1 MATIPGT
8 SSNDIL
14 TGGAGPDTASIASV
28 SPLAT
33 FKLNY
38 DGRWVVSSTQGVDT
52 LVDIEDVQFQDST
65 VTLAA
70 SGPERIAKYYAYSSN
85 AGHGPTLATF
95 ADGSYVVGMFAT
107 AQGNSTASFYAQ
119 RFSPTGQAVGDA
131 IVLQPGPYLTTQSP
145 QVATLSDGG
154 FVTVFYARDSVTQLY
169 GLVAQRYDAAGAKVG
184 GDIKLVGSDT
194 AISSNISVTGTSN
207 GGFVVAFDSSTNVP
221 PYHTPPKIINVS
233 ASGVQTA
240 GDLAPSGSTAT
251 TPYVEVA
258 SLSDGGYVTTFTAST
273 GPYNAATLFLQRYG
287 SSGVASGEAVQV
299 SDTTNMS
306 GNADAAVTGLAGG
319 GYVVAWQRS
328 DSILVRT
335 YDAKGVAQAPLV
347 LTDQISSPQKF
358 VSDPDV
364 TALADGG
371 YLVSWVM
378 YDSNA
383 YNGPYTV
390 YAQRFDPNG
399 VKVGDAL
406 ALTQATSLPTKVQ
419 VTASQQG
426 GFDVVWS
433 GADGYF
439 HVLRYEDGHAVAN
452 LHSLTGD
459 AEANTIVFTG
469 PEAVKLDGGAGND
482 TLTGGT
488 GADVLIGGAGA
499 DKLTGGA
506 GNDTYVADAL
516 DTIVEAAGG
525 GTDTV
530 QIAAD
535 YTLDRNIENAW
546 LRGTGNFNLT
556 GNSSDNYLIGNTGN
570 NILNGGG
577 GTDVLEGGSGD
588 DIYIVDRTTD
598 IVREDANGGTDS
610 VTSSATFVLS
620 ANVENLRLSG
630 TQNINGTGNELD
642 NRIVGNTGNNILDGG
657 AGHDLLIGGA
667 GNDTYVVDSG
677 DTVQEDVGDGVDTV
691 LSSASL
697 TLDDNLEVL
706 TLTGTANISGAGN
719 ELNNTITGNSGD
731 NVLDGKEGIDIVD
744 GGNGSDTI
752 YVDDSADIAI
762 DTGYTGTDL
771 VKATVSYQ
779 IGNGIENLTLMGAL
793 EIDGT
798 GNSANNEIVG
808 NSADNVLVGGW
819 GSDKLFGGLGNDTLY
834 ANNKDEFYLRG
845 EQDEL
850 YGGQGNDSYYVNS
863 DSVDV
868 VEQAGEGTDTV
879 YAAVIDSYALG
890 ANIENLVLDGDDV
903 DATGNALANNIT
915 GTAGSNV
922 IDGGAGGDIM
932 RGLEGNDTYIVD
944 NASDMVVEG
953 LLGGVDKVISTI
965 SYTLGAEVEDLQLAG
980 AAAISGTGNAL
991 NNRITGN
998 RAANSLSGGAGNDI
1012 IIGGGGNDKISAGD
1026 GNDAIY
1032 SYGTE
1037 TIDGG
1042 LGSDIVYYAYSTGG
1056 VNVDLSLA
1064 TAQNTTGAGNQLLV
1078 GIERVSGSAT
1088 GNDTLRGNALVNRL
1102 IGQGGDDR
1110 LDGQGGDDLLE
1121 GGTGQDILTGGAGN
1135 DTLVGG
1141 ADADSASY
1149 FAETAGVTVNLNILT
1164 AQNTVGAG
1172 IDTLS
1177 GIENLLGSN
1186 TGNDTLTGDFENNI
1200 LRGYG
1205 GNDRLDGGEGDNL
1218 LDGRDGNDVF
1228 VAHVGNDIIEGG
1240 AGIDTV
1246 DYGAARNGV
1255 TVMLSS
1261 GVRDNANGLG
1271 YSDVHDLAPGY
1282 VPGATSIAG
1291 VAVGGGNDT
1300 LYDIEN
1306 VIGSRFDDLLVGSDA
1321 ANVLNGLGG
1330 VDKMIGGNGN
1340 DSYYVD
1346 NAGDVVIE
1354 TTDGATG
1361 GTDTV
1366 SATVS
1371 FALGLN
1377 VENLRLTGTG
1387 DIRGTGNF
1395 LNNVIVGNDGANVL
1409 NGGAGKDTLTGGVG
1423 KDVFV
1428 FNSALNGTTNVDT
1441 ITDFVV
1447 ADDTIQLEN
1456 AIFTKLTA
1464 AGALNPDFFKI
1475 GVATDANDYILYDS
1489 TTGALSYDA
1498 DGSGA
1503 GKAVQIAL
1511 IGSGKAL
1518 TSLDFVVI

>member
-14 TGGAGPDTASIASV
+14 TGGAGQDTASIASV
-28 SPLAT
+28 SPLAS

-38 DGRWVVSSTQGVDT
+38 EGRWVVSSTQGVDT
-52 LVDIEDVQFQDST
+52 LVDIENVAFQDST
-65 VTLAA
+65 VALAA
-70 SGPERIAKYYAYSSN
+70 SGPERIAKMYSYN
-85 AGHGPTLATF
+85 ANVGHGPTLATF
-95 ADGSYVVGMFAT
+95 ADGSYVVGTYAT
-107 AQGNSTASFYAQ
+107 IQGNSTPSFYAQ
-119 RFSPTGQAVGDA
+119 RFSTTGQAIGNP
-131 IVLQPGPYLTTQSP
+131 ITLQSNPVSYQSP

-154 FVTVFYARDSVTQLY
+154 FVAVFAARDSVTGQY

-184 GDIKLVGSDT
+184 DDIKLAGSDT
-194 AISSNISVTGTSN
+194 AIASNISVTGTSK
-207 GGFVVAFDSSTNVP
+207 GGFVVAFDSSTNVQ
-221 PYHTPPKIINVS
+221 PYHTAPKIINVS
-233 ASGVQTA
+233 AAGVQTA
-240 GDLAPSGSTAT
+240 GDLAPSGSSAT
-251 TPYVEVA
+251 TPYVDVA
-258 SLSDGGYVTTFTAST
+258 SLSDGGYVASFTANT
-273 GPYNAATLFLQRYG
+273 GLYNTATLFLQRYG
-287 SSGVASGEAVQV
+287 SNGVASGAAVQV
-299 SDTTNMS
+299 SDANVS
-306 GNADAAVTGLAGG
+306 NNVDSAVAGLAGG

-328 DSILVRT
+328 DAIVVRT
-335 YDAKGVAQAPLV
+335 YDAKGVALAPLV
-347 LTDQISSPQKF
+347 LSDQISSPQTS

-371 YLVSWVM
+371 YLVTWVM
-378 YDSNA
+378 YDSYA

-399 VKVGDAL
+399 VKVGNAL
-406 ALTQATSLPTKVQ
+406 ALTQANSLPSKVQ
-419 VTASQQG
+419 VTAIQQG
-426 GFDVVWS
+426 GFDVAWS

-439 HVLRYEDGHAVAN
+439 HVQRYEDGHAVAN
-452 LHSLTGD
+452 LHSLAGD
-459 AEANTIVFTG
+459 ANPNTIVFTG

-482 TLTGGT
+482 TLTGGA

-570 NILNGGG
+570 NVLNGGG
-577 GTDVLEGGSGD
+577 GTDTLEGGSGD
-588 DIYIVDRTTD
+588 DTYIVDRTAD

-610 VTSSATFVLS
+610 VTSSASYVLS
-620 ANVENLRLSG
+620 ANVENLRLAG

-642 NRIVGNTGNNILDGG
+642 NRIVGNTGANILDGG
-657 AGHDLLIGGA
+657 AGHDLLVGGA
-667 GNDTYVVDSG
+667 GNDTYVVDGG
-677 DTVQEDVGDGVDTV
+677 DTVQELVDGGVDTV
-691 LSSASL
+691 LSSASW

-706 TLTGTANISGAGN
+706 TLSGTGNISGTGN
-719 ELNNTITGNSGD
+719 ELNNTITGNSGN

-771 VKATVSYQ
+771 VKSTVSYQ

-793 EIDGT
+793 AIDGT
-798 GNSANNEIVG
+798 GNGANNQIVG

-819 GSDKLFGGLGNDTLY
+819 GSDKLYGGAGNDTLY
-834 ANNKDEFYLRG
+834 ANNKDEFFLRG
-845 EQDEL
+845 DQDEL
-850 YGGQGNDSYYVNS
+850 YGGLGNDKYYVTS

-879 YAAVIDSYALG
+879 YASVEGSYALG
-890 ANIENLVLDGDDV
+890 ANIENLVLAGADV
-903 DATGNALANNIT
+903 DATGNALANDIT

-922 IDGGAGGDIM
+922 IDGGAGGDTM
-932 RGLEGNDTYIVD
+932 RGLEGDDTYIVD
-944 NASDMVVEG
+944 NASDKVVEG
-953 LLGGVDKVISTI
+953 LLGGDDTVVSTI
-965 SYTLGAEVEDLQLAG
+965 SYTLGAEVENLTLAG
-980 AAAISGTGNAL
+980 AAAIAGTGNAL
-991 NNRITGN
+991 NNHITGN
-998 RAANSLSGGAGNDI
+998 SAANVLVGGAGNDLI
-1012 IIGGGGNDKISAGD
+1012 LGGGGNDRIDAGD
-1026 GNDAIY
+1026 GNDGIY

-1042 LGSDIVYYAYSTGG
+1042 LGSDIVYYAYSTTG
-1056 VNVDLSLA
+1056 VKVDLSLT

-1078 GIERVSGSAT
+1078 GIERVSGSAL
-1088 GNDTLRGNALVNRL
+1088 GDDTLLGNALVNRL
-1102 IGQGGDDR
+1102 IGRGGDDR
-1110 LDGQGGDDLLE
+1110 LDGKGGDDLLE

-1141 ADADSASY
+1141 DDADSASY

-1186 TGNDTLTGDFENNI
+1186 IGNDTLTGDVEDNI

-1205 GNDRLDGGEGDNL
+1205 GNDRLEGGEGNNL
-1218 LDGRDGNDVF
+1218 LDGRDGNDLF
-1228 VAHVGNDIIEGG
+1228 IAHQGNDIIEGG
-1240 AGIDTV
+1240 AGVDTV
-1246 DYGAARNGV
+1246 DYSAAREGV
-1255 TVMLSS
+1255 TVMLAS

-1271 YSDVHDLAPGY
+1271 YSGMHDLAPGY

-1306 VIGSRFDDLLVGSDA
+1306 VNGSGFDDLLVGSDA
-1321 ANVLNGLGG
+1321 ANVLNGMGG
-1330 VDKMIGGNGN
+1330 ADKMIGGNGN
-1340 DSYYVD
+1340 DIYYVD
-1346 NAGDVVIE
+1346 NVGDVVIE
-1354 TTDGATG
+1354 ANAG
-1361 GTDTV
+1361 GSDTV
-1366 SATVS
+1366 YASVS
-1371 FALGLN
+1371 FALGSSYI
-1377 VENLRLTGTG
+1377 ENLRLTGTANLKA
-1387 DIRGTGNF
+1387 IGNG
-1395 LNNVIVGNDGANVL
+1395 LNNVIVGNAGANV
-1409 NGGAGKDTLTGGVG
+1409 LTGGVG

-1428 FNSALNGTTNVDT
+1428 FNSALNGTNVDT

-1456 AIFTKLTA
+1456 AIFTKLTV

-1489 TTGALSYDA
+1489 TTGVLSYDA
-1498 DGSGA
+1498 DGSGV

-1511 IGSGKAL
+1511 IGTGKAL